1 MKKLGLGI
9 VGIVIIAVIYYF
21 TAGSAQITEEMKI
34 RVNTELTMLEQNGF
48 TLEDRKIKEK
58 EEHFVLSFNDPEKI
72 VHFMK
77 QQGADMTLEEAQVFQ
92 GMKVGV
98 DLKYL
103 SDTYSAVSVELYP
116 LNLPPAL
123 TDQTELTD
131 EDKLFIAQ
139 LNAMLER
146 KALLVHVDF
155 NKLLSSFK
163 GYIKDVNET
172 FKVEEEINLAL
183 KGATFEGAIKDDK
196 MTDLKQNIKLMS
208 LKMSDVL
215 NVSLTKLISTYKVG
229 NREYASTSTYKMAN
243 ARISGSFNEEAFLI
257 SANDID
263 SSTEISVKNDLISS
277 SINFNVS
284 NLEMSEGTQKIKVKN
299 STFALNIGNLDL
311 TVLKKIEAA
320 DVNDEALLNTLMQEL
335 ISKEIYINIPN
346 FEVKKIEYLGKNL
359 EGFSLNSEFKINK
372 SANLA
377 EIELNPFA
385 AMNAVNTKTK
395 IILSPELFMLIAQ
408 DPRAM
413 MLTMLIQPQ
422 EINGKKVYEIELKD
436 GKLLVNGKPVM

>member
-1 MKKLGLGI
+1 VKKLGLGI

-395 IILSPELFMLIAQ
+395 IILSPELFVLIAQ

-413 MLTMLIQPQ
+413 MITMLIQPQ

>member
-1 MKKLGLGI
+1 VKKLGLGI

-320 DVNDEALLNTLMQEL
+320 DVNDDALLNTLMQEL

-346 FEVKKIEYLGKNL
+346 FEVKKIDYLGENL
-359 EGFSLNSEFKINK
+359 NGFSLNSQFKINK

-395 IILSPELFMLIAQ
+395 IMLSPELFMMIAQ

-422 EINGKKVYEIELKD
+422 EINGKKVYEIELTD
-436 GKLLVNGKPVM
+436 GKLLVNGKPML

>member
-229 NREYASTSTYKMAN
+229 NREYTSTSTYKMAN
-243 ARISGSFNEEAFLI
+243 VTISGSFNEEAFLI

-320 DVNDEALLNTLMQEL
+320 DVNDDALLNTLMQEL

-346 FEVKKIEYLGKNL
+346 FEVKKIDYLGENL
-359 EGFSLNSEFKINK
+359 NGFSLNSQFKINK

>member
-1 MKKLGLGI
+1 MKKLGLGVI
-9 VGIVIIAVIYYF
+9 GIILVAAIYYF
-21 TAGSAQITEEMKI
+21 TAGSAQLTEEMKI
-34 RVNTELTMLEQNGF
+34 RVNTELTMIEQNGF
-48 TLEDRKIKEK
+48 KVQDREIKEK

-72 VHFMK
+72 VHFLK
-77 QQGADMTLEEAQVFQ
+77 QQGTDITLEEAQAFQ
-92 GMKVGV
+92 GIKVGV

-103 SDTYSAVSVELYP
+103 NDAYSAVSAELYP
-116 LNLPPAL
+116 LNLPPAI
-123 TDQTELTD
+123 TEQTELTE

-163 GYIKDVNET
+163 GHIKDVNET
-172 FKVEEEINLAL
+172 FKMEEEINLAL

-196 MTDLKQNIKLMS
+196 ITDLTQNINLMY
-208 LKMSDVL
+208 LKMSTVL
-215 NVSLTKLISTYKVG
+215 NVSLSKMSSTYKVG
-229 NREYASTSTYKMAN
+229 NTAYASSSTYTMAN
-243 ARISGSFNEEAFLI
+243 VTIAGSFNEEAFLI
-257 SANDID
+257 TAHDID

-277 SINFNVS
+277 TIHFNVA
-284 NLEMSEGTQKIKVKN
+284 NLEMSEGTQKVKVQN

-311 TVLKKIEAA
+311 NILKKIEAA

-335 ISKEIYINIPN
+335 IAKEIYINIPN
-346 FEVKKIEYLGKNL
+346 FEVKKIEYLGENL
-359 EGFSLNSEFKINK
+359 EGFSLNSQFKINK

-377 EIELNPFA
+377 QIELNPFA

-422 EINGKKVYEIELKD
+422 ELNGKKVYDVELKD
-436 GKLLVNGKPVM
+436 GKLLVNGKPMM